1 MRAFIRFPR
10 PRLPPTSRDVTFGS
24 AHGQTRVTPGSDQ
37 GHSEGSKNSYMDQCT
52 IGAVPLRGGTNAHG
66 TAGAQMVRRRQ
77 EHQSAWKGAKRSSKA
92 AERPITIRL
101 GGRQPAHS

>member
-1 MRAFIRFPR
+1 
-10 PRLPPTSRDVTFGS
+10 
-24 AHGQTRVTPGSDQ
+24 
-37 GHSEGSKNSYMDQCT
+37 MDQCT

-92 AERPITIRL
+92 AERPKAAGAFLSLLGRSCRVLELAMTEHDGGCAPESPHRPRRKRL
-101 GGRQPAHS
+101 